1 MNDNIKLP
9 PITEDDQKFLHYNP
23 NTDDI
28 VEWVQAYAREAVRLN
43 SHSVPDE
50 ERLAME
56 AVMESVDPAT
66 WPGLTSAQR
75 CALGRFA
82 KPEISTKHGPWVEST
97 LHEGETYCKRCL
109 TRSIFAGNREC
120 DPHIVAE
127 TEEPAAQ
134 IVEDAVTWQEL
145 ESFRKRHWAHW
156 NAQDNL
162 LIAHL
167 VQTLRTQQI
176 TTPAAPQ
183 PLTDEQIED
192 IADDVGYACVIAHGN
207 LGREV
212 IWFDGDLSSFAR
224 AIERAHGIGIK
235 ND

>member
-1 MNDNIKLP
+1 MNDDETFPIQERAAVEELLCALRQIAEWPDGGKHYGQSNIKR
-9 PITEDDQKFLHYNP
+9 F
-23 NTDDI
+23 
-28 VEWVQAYAREAVRLN
+28 AREVVRLN
-43 SHSVPDE
+43 
-50 ERLAME
+50 AQ
-56 AVMESVDPAT
+56 AV
-66 WPGLTSAQR
+66 
-75 CALGRFA
+75 
-82 KPEISTKHGPWVEST
+82 PEISTEHGSWVEST

-127 TEEPAAQ
+127 PEEPAAQ
-134 IVEDAVTWQEL
+134 IVEDEVTWQEL
-145 ESFRKRHWAHW
+145 ESFRKRHWEHW
-156 NAQDNL
+156 NASDNL

-176 TTPAAPQ
+176 TTPAASQ

-224 AIERAHGIGIK
+224 AIERAHGIGVN